1 MRGDSRGA
9 GRLLGGEDAHERQTR
24 VTVFVCFVLTIY
36 LGEWWGHYLRRK
48 KLIARLRNNVRVP
61 L

>member
-1 MRGDSRGA
+1 M
-9 GRLLGGEDAHERQTR
+9 LERQTR